1 MTPRRIMH
9 IIGSVELTTLVLML
23 LNLFTVHRPAF
34 TQVLGPAHGLAYT
47 ATVIAAVL
55 LMNGRH
61 RVWLRALVPGI
72 GGLLAA
78 RAILSAHGFRREGM
92 SGEVG

>member
-1 MTPRRIMH
+1 MNPGRIMH
-9 IIGSVELTTLVLML
+9 IIGAVELVTLVLML

-34 TQVLGPAHGLAYT
+34 THVLGPIHGLAYT
-47 ATVIAAVL
+47 GTVVAAVL

-78 RAILSAHGFRREGM
+78 QVVPRRP
-92 SGEVG
+92 